1 MAKQYNPQAVAQL
14 WAQRM
19 AGAGERMKQGVQ
31 AVTENPAEKAAAA
44 APQWLA
50 GVQRA
55 ASEGKFEEGLRKV
68 TLADWK
74 AKMLGKGIAN
84 MQNGARE
91 AQADMQRFLTNFLP
105 FAAQVSDQI
114 KAMPKGTKEDARAR
128 MMANFEAMSNYR
140 RRD

>member
-1 MAKQYNPQAVAQL
+1 MKQYNPQALAEL

-19 AGAGERMKQGVQ
+19 AGAGERIKQGVQ
-31 AVTENPAEKAAAA
+31 AVTTNPAEKAAAA

-55 ASEGKFEEGLRKV
+55 AAEGTFEAGLRKV

-74 AKMLGKGIAN
+74 AKMLGKGLAN
-84 MQNGARE
+84 MVNGARE
-91 AQADMQRFLTNFLP
+91 AKNDFQKFLTDFLP
-105 FAAQVSDQI
+105 FAAQVSEQI
-114 KAMPKGTKEDARAR
+114 NSMPSGTKEDSRAR